1 MRQGIYCFQRIY
13 KGGGSMET
21 FKSNVYIKT
30 DEKGRILRCEGGY
43 TMGNIT
49 DTAEWILID
58 EGMGDRYNLC
68 QSYYFDRLYTEDSI
82 PRYKWDGERAALRT
96 AEEIAA
102 DRAALP
108 APPPSTE
115 ERLGTLESATDEMV
129 LLLAEMI
136 GG

>member
-1 MRQGIYCFQRIY
+1 
-13 KGGGSMET
+13 MET

-43 TMGNIT
+43 TRGNIT